1 MRCRVKL
8 SAAQGCARG
17 SHRSKGAQAKR
28 TSARQPENMTQT
40 DRASG
45 EVAVLVPTGMLG
57 AGVQREHVRYGI
69 AAGAHAIAVDSGSTD
84 SGPSYLARGV
94 SKMNRESI
102 KRDLNILMDEASKAK
117 IPLLI
122 GTCGTSG
129 TDSGVDWTR
138 DIAIDVARELTIT
151 PKIACLYSEQTAADL
166 ASRNRQGKIT
176 PLPPT
181 GPLTNEVLESC
192 EHIVALMGP
201 EPYIA
206 ALQAGADIILGGR
219 TTDTAVLAAVPLM
232 KGAGAAPAWHAA
244 KVAECGGQCTVN
256 PRMGGVIMRVGRDAF
271 DIEPLDPANQCSPES
286 LSAHMLYESS
296 DPYRLTEPGGLL
308 DVTKADYQ
316 SLNARVTRVTGSRWE
331 PMPYTMKL
339 EGARG
344 GDFQTIMI
352 MGIEDPEVLAHLD
365 EFHDTLQRVLTERI
379 NTTFGD
385 QASSFDLS
393 LRFYGWN
400 GTSGRPV
407 PAGTPAPRDVGV
419 LFVVTAPTQDLATRM
434 AKACNP
440 YFFHTPL
447 RLGIELPS
455 YAFPFT
461 PAEIPRGQVYEFL
474 LNHVVHTRDGFELV
488 RTTWTDLAQ
497 TARAVPANA

>member
-1 MRCRVKL
+1 
-8 SAAQGCARG
+8 
-17 SHRSKGAQAKR
+17 
-28 TSARQPENMTQT
+28 MTQT
-40 DRASG
+40 HRASG
-45 EVAVLVPTGMLG
+45 EVVVLVPTGMLG
-57 AGVQREHVRYGI
+57 AGIRREHVRYGI
-69 AAGAHAIAVDSGSTD
+69 AAGAHAIAADSGSTD

-102 KRDLNILMDEASKAK
+102 KRDLDILMDVASRAK

-138 DIAIDVARELTIT
+138 DIAIEVARELGIT

-166 ASRNRQGKIT
+166 ASRNRQGKIA
-176 PLPPT
+176 PLPPM
-181 GPLTNEVLESC
+181 GPVSNEVLESC

-219 TTDTAVLAAVPLM
+219 TTDTAVLAAVPLLN
-232 KGAGAAPAWHAA
+232 GAGAGPAWHAA

-256 PRMGGVIMRVGRDAF
+256 PRLGGVLMRVGKDAF

-286 LSAHMLYESS
+286 VSAHMLYESS

-365 EFHDTLQRVLTERI
+365 EFHDTLQRVLTDRI
-379 NTTFGD
+379 KTTFGD
-385 QASSFDLS
+385 EASSFDLS

-419 LFVVTAPTQDLATRM
+419 MFVVTAPTQDLANRM

-461 PAEIPRGQVYEFL
+461 PAEMPRGQVYEFL

-488 RTTWTDLAQ
+488 RTNWTDLAQ
-497 TARAVPANA
+497 TTRGVPASA